1 MRKNNLLRLEGT
13 CRASTMIINWKEEEN
28 YSKRSKLIIMNSSEN
43 DISDHKFTI
52 IPLRKRF
59 EDKHTLLY

>member
-13 CRASTMIINWKEEEN
+13 CRVSTMIIDWKEEEN
-28 YSKRSKLIIMNSSEN
+28 YSKRSELIIMNSAEN

-52 IPLRKRF
+52 IPTRKRF
-59 EDKHTLLY
+59 EDKLTLPY

>member
-1 MRKNNLLRLEGT
+1 MRKNNLLCLEGT
-13 CRASTMIINWKEEEN
+13 CRVSTMIIDWKEEEN

-52 IPLRKRF
+52 IPPRKRF